1 MGMSGVPEHPR
12 HKNRNKDQPS
22 TQRNIQCK
30 QHALRKDLFSQ
41 HRFPVDFPTLF
52 LFFLFFSFSFQLLF
66 FFFLFF
72 FSCFSFFLGLAHLA
86 LFLFSLFF
94 FSFKWEL
101 CVSLIRRN
109 GVSFSQ
115 QSTMKLFPFPLCKR
129 IIVKKTTEG
138 NCLLYL
144 WL

>member
-22 TQRNIQCK
+22 TQINIQCK

-52 LFFLFFSFSFQLLF
+52 LFFLFFFFFLLASLFLFSVFLFLF
-66 FFFLFF
+66 FFFSW
-72 FSCFSFFLGLAHLA
+72 SCSSCSLS
-86 LFLFSLFF
+86 LFSFF